1 MSGTWGGR
9 AAYGLALVLVVAGL
23 THLST
28 VLARPGRSETSA
40 YAALA
45 AALGGTTLRTTAAG
59 NPAGAFTDPALPDAA
74 CLYDLRHGPVSAS
87 LAVADGAFAVMS
99 VHDRHGRV
107 LAGLT
112 SRSAR
117 NGRLGLTIAD
127 ASAETVRRASE
138 TAPAGGLSDIR
149 VEAPEPLGFVLAE
162 VLATEPSEQAGA
174 AAAAAALSC
183 RPAGP

>member
-1 MSGTWGGR
+1 MSGPWGGR
-9 AAYGLALVLVVAGL
+9 VAYGIAVIVVVAGL
-23 THLST
+23 THLSA
-28 VLARPGRSETSA
+28 VLALPGRSEASA
-40 YAALA
+40 YATLA
-45 AALGGTTLRTTAAG
+45 ASLGGTTMRTTAAG
-59 NPAGAFTDPALPDAA
+59 EGAGAFADPALPEAA

-87 LAVADGAFAVMS
+87 LAVADGAFAVLS

-117 NGRLGLTIAD
+117 NGRLGLTVT
-127 ASAETVRRASE
+127 ASGAEPARRANE
-138 TAPAGGLSDIR
+138 TTPAGGLSDIR
-149 VEAPEPLGFVLAE
+149 VEAAEPLGFVLAE

-183 RPAGP
+183 RPAPP